1 MHCWRRD
8 SASGSGDINAIA
20 WRPLVNENEK
30 IHTPPPVQGY
40 KPLSQRKIDEVNINK
55 QLEETVLRRLDDLAR
70 LHGERFVDERWLK
83 IGRTHIEQ
91 AFMAINRAIFQ
102 PERIKLESD
111 S

>member
-1 MHCWRRD
+1 MSD
-8 SASGSGDINAIA
+8 
-20 WRPLVNENEK
+20 EK

-40 KPLSQRKIDEVNINK
+40 KPLSQRKVDEVNINK
-55 QLEETVLRRLDDLAR
+55 QLEEVILRRLDALAYSQDYAN
-70 LHGERFVDERWLK
+70 GFIDGRWLS

-102 PERIKLESD
+102 PERIKLEND